1 MAATMC
7 TAERVWTDVTKR
19 FVTNAAFDDDS
30 NEGWTWDATTGTV
43 GVSAGCLRFY
53 SGTCTFSYQLSNL
66 PKGTYR
72 LSVQGFYRSSYDSY
86 ESYGNGTEDITA
98 YLYANDKATP
108 LVSVYSEG
116 LAEPGVGNWQQHDGR
131 YYPDN
136 SSSSNAAFVAGLY
149 KGNAIEFEAQGNV
162 TIGVTQ

>member
-1 MAATMC
+1 MRFHQVKNLRLITFVAACFMVATMC
-7 TAERVWTDVTKR
+7 TAETVWTDVTKR

-72 LSVQGFYRSSYDSY
+72 LSVLPFLYTGISSIARKSALD
-86 ESYGNGTEDITA
+86 
-98 YLYANDKATP
+98 
-108 LVSVYSEG
+108 V
-116 LAEPGVGNWQQHDGR
+116 
-131 YYPDN
+131 
-136 SSSSNAAFVAGLY
+136 
-149 KGNAIEFEAQGNV
+149 
-162 TIGVTQ
+162 